1 MTTTEDLVRDGLT
14 GLAPKAPA
22 DAAAYAGIGRAITR
36 RRRRRTAARV
46 AAIAAVALVAVGA
59 GTLAAGRNDTPGYS
73 TQPGGT
79 ATTAP
84 NESGAVTFGN
94 ATFDIPA
101 GWGVLWNSGTEMC
114 VAPVDTEGIGDC
126 AGLRLARGELI
137 GYEGGPYVDHG
148 DWSWHTGTDVM
159 ACPNRRSDPGGELDS
174 VVPGDAGTAP
184 VDSGFGDVGDRTAVY
199 DEWAAECAISGLT
212 FNPRAWHLPESEM
225 LIVDLVG
232 RPETEAILASF
243 EFSDGGADGQPDGG

>member
-46 AAIAAVALVAVGA
+46 AAVAAVALVAVGA

-79 ATTAP
+79 ATDP
-84 NESGAVTFGN
+84 NESGTVTFGS

-101 GWGVLWNSGTEMC
+101 GWAVLWNTGTEMC
-114 VAPVDTEGIGDC
+114 VAPVETEGIEDC
-126 AGLRLARGELI
+126 AGLRLARGELT
-137 GYEGGPYVDHG
+137 GYEQGPYVDHG

-159 ACPNRRSDPGGELDS
+159 RCPDRPYDPGGELDG
-174 VVPGDAGTAP
+174 VVAGEDGTAP
-184 VDSGFGDVGDRTAVY
+184 VDTGREPVGDRTAVY
-199 DEWAAECAISGLT
+199 DEWAAECAISGFT
-212 FNPRAWHLPESEM
+212 FNPRAWHLPESQM

-232 RPETEAILASF
+232 RSETEAILASF